1 MKNYVNKSILKLQ
14 NDIENNRLVIF
25 VGAGVSANSGCP
37 SWSTLIDRF
46 AEGLGIDP
54 KDRKESTE
62 YYLKIP
68 QLYYIE
74 RGQKEYFD
82 LIQQTLDSSNILP
95 NDIDRQIFKLKP
107 HTVITTNFDDL
118 LEKTVKSE
126 GLLYTTVRQDTDLP
140 YSETEKMI
148 IKMHGDEDLKNIVL
162 KEDDY
167 LSYSRN
173 FPLIENYIKG
183 LFSTKTVLFVGYSAE
198 DIDFKILLKWVK
210 DNLNGH
216 FQPAYMLEIGK
227 VKNRIDFN
235 YYKNRGI
242 NILYYDEIK
251 KDAKLLAKKL
261 GNTDIPPGKGEDL
274 LYFLN
279 YVNEYDEYKCKEY
292 KKSDILMIIYNNIAV
307 FENWNYIDKD
317 NIIKA
322 LKGIEDDDI
331 RIEGRTL
338 CFSKDKKKKIG
349 EKLYQLLDEYKSL
362 QLKYKYLNE
371 KRKEKQ
377 TIEEFEKLEKEL
389 NYIEYRK
396 LNLLDR
402 ELLEKIIQ
410 ILYKSG
416 ITSIRLQEKDIID
429 FKKDLEILQQKSKDE
444 FGELLNE
451 FRYKQLNDKL
461 KYYLK
466 DSSNMYGAEINYLQ
480 KAYYLYKINNYMDS
494 YEVLKDLSGYCLTT
508 QNHIYFFTAQF
519 NMTQLKNFIGI
530 KKSLL
535 DNEDEKLYYK
545 KVLKEIDSINIDD
558 LYNNLV
564 ENKKYIEPIKDLN
577 NFRYFYKR
585 FCRFESSVNK
595 ISEQKRNV
603 IKGGIS
609 FNNYLDKMC
618 IEMEDMINYIEKNY
632 IIVYPYEEIKYLYL
646 IFIKSIF
653 INYSIPDKTSF
664 GISVYKVNN
673 INLFILQIILKYI
686 KFKDFKSLLDEN
698 DIKKITIESNEI
710 KYLINVFQ
718 NILEAS
724 KSNVISRFDFKNV
737 ISFNDAI
744 SNSLLLLSNADIQK
758 EYYTEIINIFN
769 EFIKVDFLGM
779 DSFNKFLDFII
790 IGFNERKCN
799 DVLSILEVLETY
811 IICLSNEK
819 TIPRYNQVILFNDR
833 FFKQLSI
840 IIKDLDKDTK
850 LTTNRQ
856 IKYIIEDILEE
867 INKQGDLN
875 DSLKNMIYYFLFV
888 IYNIV
893 DEDIKKEIEN
903 MASDIKSIIQDK
915 TNKKEYIKFMY
926 NALITDVII
935 LDEEEQVKFIK
946 DIMDYFST
954 LENKNSKDDSTIIKI
969 GIDFRDELMR
979 YTVDLIINNKIKY
992 ENISNLVQPIK
1003 TEFNMF
1009 SFFVDKDKFDY
1020 TKFEIDWIDYLKENE
1035 IEKLL
1040 INNGPARNEIK
1051 KLAIEELRNKNK
1063 QIQYMKKEYFNKLL
1077 LIMGI
1082 SGDEAK
1088 NNKERKVIK
1097 SRHRK
1102 NYFRNA
1108 KNYRRRVRK
1117 KL

>member
-148 IKMHGDEDLKNIVL
+148 IKMHGDENLKNIVL

-227 VKNRIDFN
+227 CKNRIDFN

-279 YVNEYDEYKCKEY
+279 YVNEYDEYK
-292 KKSDILMIIYNNIAV
+292 KSDILMIIYNNIAM

-317 NIIKA
+317 NIIKV
-322 LKGIEDDDI
+322 LKGIEDDHI
-331 RIEGRTL
+331 RIECRTL

-466 DSSNMYGAEINYLQ
+466 DSSNMHGAEINYLQ

-494 YEVLKDLSGYCLTT
+494 YEVLKHLSGYCLSTH
-508 QNHIYFFTAQF
+508 NYIYFFTAQF
-519 NMTQLKNFIGI
+519 NMRQLKIFIEM
-530 KKSLL
+530 KKYSL
-535 DNEDEKLYYK
+535 DSEDEKEYYK
-545 KVLKEIDSINIDD
+545 RVLEDIDSINIDD
-558 LYNNLV
+558 SYNNLIDDR
-564 ENKKYIEPIKDLN
+564 KCIEPIKSLD
-577 NFRYFYKR
+577 NFSYFYKR
-585 FCRFESSVNK
+585 FCEFQHIVNE
-595 ISEQKRNV
+595 ISNQKRTIV
-603 IKGGIS
+603 KGGIS
-609 FNNYLDKMC
+609 FNTYITKMR

-632 IIVYPYEEIKYLYL
+632 IIVYPYREIKYLYRV
-646 IFIKSIF
+646 FIKSIF
-653 INYSIPDKTSF
+653 ISYSISNENKF
-664 GISVYKVNN
+664 GIFVCKVNK
-673 INLFILQIILKYI
+673 IDKFILQIILKYI
-686 KFKDFKSLLDEN
+686 KFEDFKSLLEEN
-698 DIKKITIESNEI
+698 NIEKINIESNEI
-710 KYLINVFQ
+710 KYLISVLE
-718 NILEAS
+718 NILEAY
-724 KSNVISRFDFKNV
+724 KNNIISRFDFENV
-737 ISFNDAI
+737 INFNDTI

-758 EYYTEIINIFN
+758 EDYKIIINLFN

-790 IGFNERKCN
+790 IGFNEEKYN
-799 DVLSILEVLETY
+799 DVSSILEVLETY
-811 IICLSNEK
+811 IICISNKK
-819 TIPRYNQVILFNDR
+819 TIPRYNNIILYNDR
-833 FFKQLSI
+833 LFKQLSI
-840 IIKDLDKDTK
+840 ITKDLDKDAK
-850 LTTNRQ
+850 LTTNIE
-856 IKYIIEDILEE
+856 IKYIVDDIL
-867 INKQGDLN
+867 KQITKDRYLN
-875 DSLKNMIYYFLFV
+875 DSLKNIIYNALFV
-888 IYNIV
+888 IYHIV

-903 MASDIKSIIQDK
+903 MAKDIKSIIQKK
-915 TNKKEYIKFMY
+915 TNKNEYIEFMY
-926 NALITDVII
+926 NALMSDVIVYN
-935 LDEEEQVKFIK
+935 ENEQVEFIK
-946 DIMDYFST
+946 EIMDYFST
-954 LENKNSKDDSTIIKI
+954 LENKNIKDDLISV
-969 GIDFRDELMR
+969 DNRDNLMIQ
-979 YTVDLIINNKIKY
+979 TVDLIINNKIKY
-992 ENISNLVQPIK
+992 KNISYLVQPLK
-1003 TEFNMF
+1003 LEFNMF
-1009 SFFVDKDKFDY
+1009 SFFVDKNKFDY
-1020 TKFEIDWIDYLKENE
+1020 TKFELKWLYYLNEKE
-1035 IEKLL
+1035 IKAL
-1040 INNGPARNEIK
+1040 IIKNSFARKEIK
-1051 KLAIEELRNKNK
+1051 KIAIKELKNK
-1063 QIQYMKKEYFNKLL
+1063 KVEYMDKQYLNKIL
-1077 LIMGI
+1077 LII
-1082 SGDEAK
+1082 ETSSDEVKDENKKKQVRKYRHK
-1088 NNKERKVIK
+1088 NRYLGNRRRKV
-1097 SRHRK
+1097 
-1102 NYFRNA
+1102 
-1108 KNYRRRVRK
+1108 RRRV
-1117 KL
+1117 

>member
-1 MKNYVNKSILKLQ
+1 MRSYINSSIQKLKD
-14 NDIENNRLVIF
+14 DIDNNRLVIF

-37 SWSTLIDRF
+37 SWSALIYRF
-46 AEGLGIDP
+46 AEGLGIDS

-68 QLYYIE
+68 QYYYIE
-74 RGQKEYFD
+74 RGKKEYFD
-82 LIQQTLDSSNILP
+82 VIEETINSIDPVP
-95 NDIDRQIFKLKP
+95 NDINREIFKLKP
-107 HTVITTNFDDL
+107 HTVITTNFDNL

-126 GLLYTTVRQDTDLP
+126 GLFYKTVRQDTELP
-140 YSETEKMI
+140 YTENEKMI
-148 IKMHGDEDLKNIVL
+148 IKMHGDGDLKNIVL
-162 KEDDY
+162 KEEDY

-183 LFSTKTVLFVGYSAE
+183 LFSTKTILFVGYSAQ
-198 DIDFKILLKWVK
+198 DIDFKILFKWVK

-216 FQPAYMLEIGK
+216 FQPAYMLEVGESR
-227 VKNRIDFN
+227 NRIEFN
-235 YYKNRGI
+235 YYKDRGI

-251 KDAKLLAKKL
+251 DVIEQEIEPFYDSSISHEKGKRLLKFLKYIATYDKDKNNDILTKIYNKIKIFKDMNYINKDDLIKKL
-261 GNTDIPPGKGEDL
+261 DGMALVRRISPQTLLFNEDT
-274 LYFLN
+274 N
-279 YVNEYDEYKCKEY
+279 
-292 KKSDILMIIYNNIAV
+292 IY
-307 FENWNYIDKD
+307 E
-317 NIIKA
+317 
-322 LKGIEDDDI
+322 
-331 RIEGRTL
+331 
-338 CFSKDKKKKIG
+338 
-349 EKLYQLLDEYKSL
+349 LLDEYK
-362 QLKYKYLNE
+362 KFYNE
-371 KRKEKQ
+371 CEDLDEKCKAELSIEEQEKLINDKEIKEKH
-377 TIEEFEKLEKEL
+377 KK
-389 NYIEYRK
+389 
-396 LNLLDR
+396 
-402 ELLEKIIQ
+402 ELLEGNLLKNIIQ

-416 ITSIRLQEKDIID
+416 ITSIGLSYKDVEYINFVEDLDIIQEKND
-429 FKKDLEILQQKSKDE
+429 DE
-444 FGELLNE
+444 FGELLDK
-451 FRYKQLNDKL
+451 FDYKGLNNKL

-466 DSSNMYGAEINYLQ
+466 TDVNIHGQENNYLK
-480 KAYYLYKINNYMDS
+480 KAYYLYKINSYVDS
-494 YEVLKDLSGYCLTT
+494 YEILKRLSLHSLSERNYK
-508 QNHIYFFTAQF
+508 YFFIAQF
-519 NMTQLKNFIGI
+519 NMKQLKCLIERDRRLSNNEEY
-530 KKSLL
+530 KYNLL
-535 DNEDEKLYYK
+535 E
-545 KVLKEIDSINIDD
+545 EIDAIDIKETYESLPRRYKEQVSFIN
-558 LYNNLV
+558 
-564 ENKKYIEPIKDLN
+564 DLN
-577 NFRYFYKR
+577 NFHYFYKK
-585 FCRFESSVNK
+585 FYKLQVKVNDVEK
-595 ISEQKRNV
+595 QKNFIST
-603 IKGGIS
+603 GGYSYTSALGEI
-609 FNNYLDKMC
+609 L
-618 IEMEDMINYIEKNY
+618 IEIEDLINYIQKNY
-632 IIVYPYEEIKYLYL
+632 IIVSHFDDVKNLYL
-646 IFIKSIF
+646 LFIKGVFLS
-653 INYSIPDKTSF
+653 YGLPDKNIDGF
-664 GISVYKVNN
+664 PICKIDKINN
-673 INLFILQIILKYI
+673 FIIQIILKYI
-686 KFKDFKSLLDEN
+686 KFKDLKGFIEEN
-698 DIKKITIESNEI
+698 DITEIKMDLDEIESLI
-710 KYLINVFQ
+710 KILN
-718 NILEAS
+718 NILESYKEDIIS
-724 KSNVISRFDFKNV
+724 KFGFDNIINPNDVISS
-737 ISFNDAI
+737 I
-744 SNSLLLLSNADIQK
+744 LLLLSKADINQ
-758 EYYTEIINIFN
+758 EYFNNIINIFN
-769 EFIKVDFLGM
+769 KCIETNILSTQSFDKFI
-779 DSFNKFLDFII
+779 DFII
-790 IGFNERKCN
+790 IGFNKEKYS
-799 DVLSILEVLETY
+799 DVLPILKVLKTY

-888 IYNIV
+888 IYKIV
-893 DEDIKKEIEN
+893 DEDVKKEIEN

-946 DIMDYFST
+946 YIMDYFST

-1063 QIQYMKKEYFNKLL
+1063 QIQYMKKDYFNKLL